1 MKKLFRTVLA
11 VAVAA
16 AAMTSCAKELSE
28 KFESGVKVDMVG
40 SMPETKTAFADPS
53 GSQYPVIWKEGDN
66 VAVIV
71 NFGTGTPTALP
82 VTPSADGKTAK
93 FSAELPASIDPPYT
107 FMVISPRN
115 AWVSVNSTDKR
126 LNYLI
131 PSTQT
136 ASKNVVDPAAQVLVG
151 VTDEITE
158 LPADAIPITFKHAV
172 AYGKI
177 TLKNLDVEGR
187 AIQSITVKSET
198 PIAGRWF
205 YTPSTG
211 DFAVNSGSNSIE
223 IKTSD
228 TEDVLFA
235 AAPADISDKKLTVSV
250 SVYGGVYTKEITV
263 PAEKTFKVGTISKF
277 SVDMTG
283 ATFEKSKVY
292 TLLKNASALKE
303 GDEIVMASSAP
314 VLMTKEGKT
323 PKTEAEVAAASK
335 LGIVALGTQQNGNNR
350 TGIVITDLYDETAG
364 TITSP
369 GDAVEVF
376 TVEKGTADGTFA
388 FKGKNGQYIVRPK
401 QSGNYLRSQNANDDA
416 AGWTVTLRNEPK
428 FSQYAMDIVTTNA
441 QYTATAKY
449 IQINPNTGNQ
459 IVSCYANTQ
468 QEICIFVYDP
478 SAGPVDKKD
487 VVKWVPSAA
496 GSEVFANGD
505 GDVTV
510 EPTTADWLTWDK
522 ATKTVAWTEAAMP
535 RQAKL
540 TFTNGSTY
548 DLTQIDAKVMA
559 GDWTLTSF
567 QRFTGHISSTKKF
580 SATSEGNTGNQKI
593 LPSGT
598 YPTTSIKLAV
608 MTDQALTA
616 NTASGSIWAVKSH
629 TNNMTIEG
637 LAEEGLLAKAEFKMD
652 ETKASLGIFLQQP
665 LVKAEDLS
673 APVHFTTTGFTDYY
687 PWLMPELAT
696 VNTNKSIKAW
706 RLDFGSLGSD
716 SKYWYEGV
724 ITVKGEETTI
734 SWLANNVDDR
744 PALSTS
750 TSYRVAGL
758 MVDAFSIGS
767 TEIGSN
773 STSKIGNYTLL
784 RNVSSDAKTVAAAS
798 TASAAYFKVYQGDM
812 ILTKSA
818 IVPPTPVVP
827 KNTDEVMT
835 MIAKKDLANYEKLPF
850 WYTKNAWYQSNAS
863 SKLQTT
869 TSGGNFNKFVAT
881 NIVSKGEIPNGSVVV
896 TMGGDFGYRPEGWE
910 NASTKTATR
919 PDRVS
924 EQVTEVTDAWW
935 TSGSQTFTMRGF
947 NLDKGTGNLSDT
959 ELEGVIESFAVYV
972 PKPTKAK
979 PDPDAVFTTA
989 GYKLED
995 YKKLEL
1001 TYNKYAFYDSKN
1013 SGVIQNKENVPTATN
1028 LGQFVAT
1035 GIIDKA
1041 NIPNGSV
1048 LVVCDGYQYRPEG
1061 WQVNGEKNTADRPGN
1076 VTTATVVVDD
1086 AWWGNFNYRAFNLAY
1101 AGNPGIPVTEMDHV
1115 IASFAI
1121 YVPKADPDPTHI
1133 DTAEKLVAF
1142 LKAATAE
1149 TTTDYIMT
1157 KDVDMKGVT
1166 VPTAAG
1172 FKGTFD
1178 GKGKTIKNLAA
1189 TAPLFATLDGTVK
1202 NVTLEGAFTPTGGTF
1217 GVLAGTSSGSIEGV
1231 TNKATVTLSAEDLNA
1246 ETLIAGIVGN
1256 STGTIKNC
1264 TNSGAVTVSSALSLA
1279 NVAVAGVVAKASGA
1293 LESVYN
1299 NGDVSVST
1307 LYCVARPSAT
1317 IEANPVFAPCVG
1329 GILGIAVSGT
1339 TITTGKNTGK
1349 VTFIAS
1355 KIETLNTANVERVMI
1370 GGVAGAPAGNITS
1383 VDNEG
1388 DVLVQAITS
1397 DRTAATKGFI
1407 TCVGGISGGDYYAG
1421 ASQSLT
1427 NITNCTN
1434 AGKITVDTDASASNS
1449 AIGGIVGWPGVEG
1462 DTQNTLT
1469 KNCINKGAV
1478 TVSGAGKCRIGG
1490 IAGGAGSLEA
1500 CKNYGTITSNLVG
1513 ASGGTLGGVLGYS
1526 AKLVVGTVTNC
1537 ESYGDVIC
1545 NDTLNQTY
1553 VGALIGAHGSP
1564 NDFATDPAKIVGGII
1579 NCNIV
1584 VKGDQKYVGF
1594 AMGRYNGAGKSGRY
1608 MSLGTAESPVVIKGG
1623 SITLGETKT
1632 ALTSE
1637 NYKPFLAGT
1646 ERACVVKVAGEDDVV
1661 IGSGSNSDRRPIYVK
1676 WEP

>member
-16 AAMTSCAKELSE
+16 AAMTSCQKAVMEEEGGINAVVS
-28 KFESGVKVDMVG
+28 FQASF
-40 SMPETKTAFADPS
+40 PETKTTFGTAEA
-53 GSQYPVIWKEGDN
+53 GKYPVLWQDGDK
-66 VAVIV
+66 VAVSVSLTSPLKDLEVTPSTDKKTGTFSKDVTLPGEGPWAFYVMSPSAAMV
-71 NFGTGTPTALP
+71 NASSSYKSLTLDFATDQTPTA
-82 VTPSADGKTAK
+82 
-93 FSAELPASIDPPYT
+93 
-107 FMVISPRN
+107 
-115 AWVSVNSTDKR
+115 VS
-126 LNYLI
+126 
-131 PSTQT
+131 
-136 ASKNVVDPAAQVLVG
+136 VDPAAQVLLAMATATTIPTEPVP
-151 VTDEITE
+151 VTFDH
-158 LPADAIPITFKHAV
+158 LA
-172 AYGKI
+172 AYGKVSLSNLPTSAKVTGLSLAFDQSVTGRWYFYPEETDVTKRFQENAASKLVNLTTEKTADVFFAVAPNGVAVKSVKV
-177 TLKNLDVEGR
+177 TLK
-187 AIQSITVKSET
+187 
-198 PIAGRWF
+198 
-205 YTPSTG
+205 
-211 DFAVNSGSNSIE
+211 
-223 IKTSD
+223 
-228 TEDVLFA
+228 TEDGN
-235 AAPADISDKKLTVSV
+235 
-250 SVYGGVYTKEITV
+250 YEKEVTV
-263 PAEKTFKVGTISKF
+263 PEKTFKSGVVSAFT
-277 SVDMTG
+277 VDMTG
-283 ATFEKSKVY
+283 ASKVQDKVFK
-292 TLLKNASALKE
+292 LVKNVANLAAGDQVIIANKAATSAISTTQQPNNRKAATITPDAN
-303 GDEIVMASSAP
+303 GDIVNPSAA
-314 VLMTKEGKT
+314 VQILT
-323 PKTEAEVAAASK
+323 VAAGAS
-335 LGIVALGTQQNGNNR
+335 T
-350 TGIVITDLYDETAG
+350 
-364 TITSP
+364 
-369 GDAVEVF
+369 
-376 TVEKGTADGTFA
+376 GTFA
-388 FKGKNGQYIVRPK
+388 FSPAAGMYLYAVKGN
-401 QSGNYLRSQNANDDA
+401 NYLRTKDA
-416 AGWTVTLRNEPK
+416 LEADGSFTVAIAEDGEATVTCTIEGEARILMHNSSSDL
-428 FSQYAMDIVTTNA
+428 FA
-441 QYTATAKY
+441 
-449 IQINPNTGNQ
+449 
-459 IVSCYANTQ
+459 CYKSGQKPIAIYKM
-468 QEICIFVYDP
+468 E
-478 SAGPVDKKD
+478 AAPVKED
-487 VVKWVPSAA
+487 VIKWVPSAA

-559 GDWTLTSF
+559 GKWTLSGDIRTGTTKGSVAKATATSTSGATYGSKGGITKDNWYDDGWTAPTKVSGGVELPVTVAYNAEGEDPGKYLNPTATGTSADRAKAQKNNLVLTGLYENLTMPARLEVNYDEKWARLYLVIENKNQQLTSGVYNGEYASF
-567 QRFTGHISSTKKF
+567 QAELQKPNGEWELGFANGGLNYYLGALTVVGDVTKSAYAASQKCVYYPSYNMVGIIVNRFATQASTAGTELVRSTKSVWTK
-580 SATSEGNTGNQKI
+580 SHIN
-593 LPSGT
+593 
-598 YPTTSIKLAV
+598 
-608 MTDQALTA
+608 
-616 NTASGSIWAVKSH
+616 ASGSAYARVFQNALTFEMKESVGPEPEPEP
-629 TNNMTIEG
+629 TTV
-637 LAEEGLLAKAEFKMD
+637 EEVL
-652 ETKASLGIFLQQP
+652 TKAG
-665 LVKAEDLS
+665 
-673 APVHFTTTGFTDYY
+673 
-687 PWLMPELAT
+687 
-696 VNTNKSIKAW
+696 
-706 RLDFGSLGSD
+706 
-716 SKYWYEGV
+716 
-724 ITVKGEETTI
+724 
-734 SWLANNVDDR
+734 
-744 PALSTS
+744 
-750 TSYRVAGL
+750 
-758 MVDAFSIGS
+758 
-767 TEIGSN
+767 
-773 STSKIGNYTLL
+773 
-784 RNVSSDAKTVAAAS
+784 
-798 TASAAYFKVYQGDM
+798 
-812 ILTKSA
+812 
-818 IVPPTPVVP
+818 
-827 KNTDEVMT
+827 KNP
-835 MIAKKDLANYEKLPF
+835 ANYEKLPF
-850 WYTKNAWYQSNAS
+850 WYNKNKYYQSNTNNKTA
-863 SKLQTT
+863 LITG
-869 TSGGNFNKFVAT
+869 SGTLLNKFIAT

-896 TMGGDFGYRPEGWE
+896 TMGGQFGYRPEGWV
-910 NASTKTATR
+910 SGGKTTTR
-919 PDRVS
+919 PERTSV
-924 EQVTEVTDAWW
+924 QVTEVDDAWW
-935 TSGSQTFTMRGF
+935 VVGGQNFNQRAF
-947 NLDKGTGNLSDT
+947 NLDMTKASLTDA
-959 ELEGVIESFAVYV
+959 EMEEVIEKFAVFV
-972 PKPTKAK
+972 PKTTKAL
-979 PDPDAVFTTA
+979 PNPDAVFTTA
-989 GYKLED
+989 GYKLDD
-995 YKKLEL
+995 YTKLEL
-1001 TYNKYAFYDSKN
+1001 TYNRYAFYN
-1013 SGVIQNKENVPTATN
+1013 STDATKGGVIQNKENVPTATN

-1061 WQVNGEKNTADRPGN
+1061 WQVKGEKNTASRPGN

-1202 NVTLEGAFTPTGGTF
+1202 NLTLEGAFTPTGGTF

-1299 NGDVSVST
+1299 NGDVSVLT

-1355 KIETLNTANVERVMI
+1355 KIETLSTANVERVMI

-1397 DRTAATKGFI
+1397 DHTAATKGFI

-1478 TVSGAGKCRIGG
+1478 TVSGVGKCRIGG

-1513 ASGGTLGGVLGYS
+1513 ANGGTLGGVLGYS

>member
-16 AAMTSCAKELSE
+16 AAMTSCQKAVMEEEGGINAVVSFKAS
-28 KFESGVKVDMVG
+28 F
-40 SMPETKTAFADPS
+40 PETKTTFGTAEA
-53 GSQYPVIWKEGDN
+53 GKYPVLWQDGDK
-66 VAVIV
+66 VAVSVSLTSPLKDLEVTPSTDKKTGTFSKDVTLPGEGPWAFYVMSPSAAMV
-71 NFGTGTPTALP
+71 NASSSYKSLTVDFATDQTPTA
-82 VTPSADGKTAK
+82 
-93 FSAELPASIDPPYT
+93 
-107 FMVISPRN
+107 
-115 AWVSVNSTDKR
+115 VS
-126 LNYLI
+126 
-131 PSTQT
+131 
-136 ASKNVVDPAAQVLVG
+136 VDPAAQVLLAMATATTIPTEPVP
-151 VTDEITE
+151 VTFDH
-158 LPADAIPITFKHAV
+158 LA
-172 AYGKI
+172 AYGKVSLSNLPTSAKVTGLSLAFDQSVTGRWYFYPEEGDVTKRFQENAASKLVNLATEKTADVFFAVAPNGVAVKSVKV
-177 TLKNLDVEGR
+177 TLK
-187 AIQSITVKSET
+187 
-198 PIAGRWF
+198 
-205 YTPSTG
+205 
-211 DFAVNSGSNSIE
+211 
-223 IKTSD
+223 
-228 TEDVLFA
+228 TEDGN
-235 AAPADISDKKLTVSV
+235 
-250 SVYGGVYTKEITV
+250 YEKEVTV
-263 PAEKTFKVGTISKF
+263 PEKTFKSGVVSAFT
-277 SVDMTG
+277 VDMTG
-283 ATFEKSKVY
+283 ASKVQDKVFK
-292 TLLKNASALKE
+292 LVKNVANLAA
-303 GDEIVMASSAP
+303 GDQV
-314 VLMTKEGKT
+314 
-323 PKTEAEVAAASK
+323 
-335 LGIVALGTQQNGNNR
+335 IVANKAATSAISTTQQSNNR
-350 TGIVITDLYDETAG
+350 KGAAITLDASGDIVNP
-364 TITSP
+364 S
-369 GDAVEVF
+369 DAVQIL
-376 TVEKGTADGTFA
+376 TLGAGATTGTFSFSPEA
-388 FKGKNGQYIVRPK
+388 GKYLYAVKG
-401 QSGNYLRSQNANDDA
+401 SNYLRTKDA
-416 AGWTVTLRNEPK
+416 LEADGSFTVAIAEDGEATVTCTIEGEARILMHNSSSDL
-428 FSQYAMDIVTTNA
+428 FA
-441 QYTATAKY
+441 
-449 IQINPNTGNQ
+449 
-459 IVSCYANTQ
+459 CYKSGQKPIAIYKM
-468 QEICIFVYDP
+468 E
-478 SAGPVDKKD
+478 AAPVKED
-487 VVKWVPSAA
+487 VIKWVPSAA

-505 GDVTV
+505 GDATV

-548 DLTQIDAKVMA
+548 DLTQIDAKILA
-559 GDWTLTSF
+559 GKWTLSGDIRTGTTKGSVAKATATNTTGAKYGQKGGIQKGSWYDDGWTAPSGVSGGVNLPVTVTYNAEGEDPGKYLNPTATGTSADRAKAQKNNLVLTGLYENLTMPARAEVNYEEKWARLYLVIENKNQQLTSGVYSGEYASF
-567 QRFTGHISSTKKF
+567 QTELQKPDGSWELGFANGGLNYYLGELTITGGATKVAYPASQTCVYYPSYNMVGIIVNRFATEASTAGAELIRSTASKWSYTHYSYSG
-580 SATSEGNTGNQKI
+580 SAYARVFQ
-593 LPSGT
+593 
-598 YPTTSIKLAV
+598 
-608 MTDQALTA
+608 QALTFEMKESA
-616 NTASGSIWAVKSH
+616 GPEPEPDPKTV
-629 TNNMTIEG
+629 
-637 LAEEGLLAKAEFKMD
+637 EEVL
-652 ETKASLGIFLQQP
+652 TKAG
-665 LVKAEDLS
+665 
-673 APVHFTTTGFTDYY
+673 
-687 PWLMPELAT
+687 
-696 VNTNKSIKAW
+696 
-706 RLDFGSLGSD
+706 
-716 SKYWYEGV
+716 
-724 ITVKGEETTI
+724 
-734 SWLANNVDDR
+734 
-744 PALSTS
+744 
-750 TSYRVAGL
+750 
-758 MVDAFSIGS
+758 
-767 TEIGSN
+767 
-773 STSKIGNYTLL
+773 
-784 RNVSSDAKTVAAAS
+784 
-798 TASAAYFKVYQGDM
+798 
-812 ILTKSA
+812 
-818 IVPPTPVVP
+818 
-827 KNTDEVMT
+827 KNP
-835 MIAKKDLANYEKLPF
+835 ANYEKLPF
-850 WYTKNAWYQSNAS
+850 WHFKNQYYQSNSNNKTA
-863 SKLQTT
+863 LITG
-869 TSGGNFNKFVAT
+869 SGTLLNKFIAT

-896 TMGGDFGYRPEGWE
+896 TMGGDFGYRPEGWV
-910 NASTKTATR
+910 SGGKTSTR
-919 PDRVS
+919 PDRTSV
-924 EQVTEVTDAWW
+924 QVTEVDDAWW
-935 TSGSQTFTMRGF
+935 VVGGQNFNQRAF
-947 NLDKGTGNLSDT
+947 NLDMTKASLTDA
-959 ELEGVIESFAVYV
+959 EMEEVIEKFAVFV
-972 PKPTKAK
+972 PKTTKAL
-979 PDPDAVFTTA
+979 PNPDAVFTTA
-989 GYKLED
+989 GYKLDD
-995 YKKLEL
+995 YTKLEL
-1001 TYNKYAFYDSKN
+1001 TYNKYAFYYSTHGTMG
-1013 SGVIQNKENVPTATN
+1013 GVIQNKENVPTATN

-1061 WQVNGEKNTADRPGN
+1061 WQVKGEKNTGSRPGN

-1101 AGNPGIPVTEMDHV
+1101 TGNPGIPVTEMDHV

-1133 DTAEKLVAF
+1133 DTPEKLVAF
-1142 LKAATAE
+1142 LTASTAE
-1149 TTTDYIMT
+1149 TTTTYTMT

-1166 VPTAAG
+1166 VPSAAG
-1172 FKGTFD
+1172 FGGTFD
-1178 GKGKTIKNLAA
+1178 GNGKTIKNLSAS
-1189 TAPLFATLDGTVK
+1189 APLFATLTGTVK

-1293 LESVYN
+1293 LETVYN

-1355 KIETLNTANVERVMI
+1355 KIETLSTANVERVMI

-1469 KNCINKGAV
+1469 KNCINNGAV
-1478 TVSGAGKCRIGG
+1478 TVSGVGKCRIGG

-1594 AMGRYNGAGKSGRY
+1594 AMGRYNGAGKTGRY

>member
-1 MKKLFRTVLA
+1 MKKLFRSVLA

-16 AAMTSCAKELSE
+16 TAMTSCQKAVMEEEGGINAVVS
-28 KFESGVKVDMVG
+28 FQASF
-40 SMPETKTAFADPS
+40 PETKTTFGTAEA
-53 GSQYPVIWKEGDN
+53 GKYPVLWQDGDK
-66 VAVIV
+66 VAVSVSLTNPLKDLEVTPSTDKKTGTFSKDVTLPGEGPWAFYVMSPSAAMV
-71 NFGTGTPTALP
+71 NASSSYKSLTLDFATDQTPTA
-82 VTPSADGKTAK
+82 
-93 FSAELPASIDPPYT
+93 
-107 FMVISPRN
+107 
-115 AWVSVNSTDKR
+115 VS
-126 LNYLI
+126 
-131 PSTQT
+131 
-136 ASKNVVDPAAQVLVG
+136 VDPAAQVLLAMATATTIPTEPVP
-151 VTDEITE
+151 VTFGH
-158 LPADAIPITFKHAV
+158 LA
-172 AYGKI
+172 AYGKVSLSNLPTSAKVTGLSLAFDQPVTGRWYFYPEEEDVTKRFKENAPSNLVNLTTEKTADVFFAVAPNGVAVKSVKV
-177 TLKNLDVEGR
+177 TLK
-187 AIQSITVKSET
+187 
-198 PIAGRWF
+198 
-205 YTPSTG
+205 
-211 DFAVNSGSNSIE
+211 
-223 IKTSD
+223 
-228 TEDVLFA
+228 TEDGN
-235 AAPADISDKKLTVSV
+235 
-250 SVYGGVYTKEITV
+250 YEKEVTV
-263 PAEKTFKVGTISKF
+263 PEKTFKSGVVSAFT
-277 SVDMTG
+277 VDMTG
-283 ATFEKSKVY
+283 ASKVQDKVFK
-292 TLLKNASALKE
+292 LVKNVANLAAGDQVIIANKAATSAISTTQQSNNRKAATITPDAN
-303 GDEIVMASSAP
+303 GDIVNPSAA
-314 VLMTKEGKT
+314 VQILT
-323 PKTEAEVAAASK
+323 VAAGA
-335 LGIVALGTQQNGNNR
+335 T
-350 TGIVITDLYDETAG
+350 T
-364 TITSP
+364 
-369 GDAVEVF
+369 
-376 TVEKGTADGTFA
+376 GTFA
-388 FKGKNGQYIVRPK
+388 FSPEAGMYLYAVKGKN
-401 QSGNYLRSQNANDDA
+401 YLRTKDALEADGSFTVAIADDGEATVTCTIEGEARILMHNSSSDLFACYTSGQKPIAIYKMESTTPPAPKVVDIWVNDA
-416 AGWTVTLRNEPK
+416 AGSQPVDGGAEAKSDDWLSYSGGTATWTAN
-428 FSQYAMDIVTTNA
+428 TTNA
-441 QYTATAKY
+441 PRTKTLELADGAKITVTQLEDKDFKGTYDFTSKIFCTDGFTTAGDKKTITGVAFGEPLLGETLKDGNNVEHKNVIGIDGLYHTGIIADAAVDIDYEAKSVKLGVFLDGRKAQKDANLTGEYQYVAFLPGVCA
-449 IQINPNTGNQ
+449 
-459 IVSCYANTQ
+459 SS
-468 QEICIFVYDP
+468 
-478 SAGPVDKKD
+478 SAG
-487 VVKWVPSAA
+487 S
-496 GSEVFANGD
+496 FAKPWTFCNPDLGTPD
-505 GDVTV
+505 Y
-510 EPTTADWLTWDK
+510 EWLWFETDDL
-522 ATKTVAWTEAAMP
+522 V
-535 RQAKL
+535 
-540 TFTNGSTY
+540 TFTYSC
-548 DLTQIDAKVMA
+548 AKVA
-559 GDWTLTSF
+559 QKLST
-567 QRFTGHISSTKKF
+567 TGYSSTPY
-580 SATSEGNTGNQKI
+580 I
-593 LPSGT
+593 
-598 YPTTSIKLAV
+598 
-608 MTDQALTA
+608 
-616 NTASGSIWAVKSH
+616 
-629 TNNMTIEG
+629 
-637 LAEEGLLAKAEFKMD
+637 
-652 ETKASLGIFLQQP
+652 LGICVNVF
-665 LVKAEDLS
+665 KAED
-673 APVHFTTTGFTDYY
+673 
-687 PWLMPELAT
+687 AT
-696 VNTNKSIKAW
+696 STKTKGNYNVVYQFNTNN
-706 RLDFGSLGSD
+706 G
-716 SKYWYEGV
+716 
-724 ITVKGEETTI
+724 
-734 SWLANNVDDR
+734 NVGLQFKKTGPYVPKPDDD
-744 PALSTS
+744 P
-750 TSYRVAGL
+750 
-758 MVDAFSIGS
+758 
-767 TEIGSN
+767 
-773 STSKIGNYTLL
+773 
-784 RNVSSDAKTVAAAS
+784 KTVEE
-798 TASAAYFKVYQGDM
+798 V
-812 ILTKSA
+812 LTKA
-818 IVPPTPVVP
+818 G
-827 KNTDEVMT
+827 KNP
-835 MIAKKDLANYEKLPF
+835 ANYEKLPF
-850 WYTKNAWYQSNAS
+850 WYTKNAWYQSTVAS
-863 SKLQTT
+863 NYMKLQTA

-881 NIVSKGEIPNGSVVV
+881 NILCKGEIPNGSVVV
-896 TMGGDFGYRPEGWE
+896 SMGGDYGYRPEGWVDDK
-910 NASTKTATR
+910 TKTATR
-919 PDRVS
+919 PDRTSV
-924 EQVTEVTDAWW
+924 QVTEVNDAWW
-935 TSGSQTFTMRGF
+935 TSGSQTFGYRAF
-947 NLDKGTGNLSDT
+947 NLDKGVNNLTDA
-959 ELEGVIESFAVYV
+959 EMEEVIEKFAVFV
-972 PKPTKAK
+972 PKTTKAL
-979 PDPDAVFTTA
+979 PNPDAVFTTA
-989 GYKLED
+989 GYKLDD
-995 YKKLEL
+995 YTKLEL
-1001 TYNKYAFYDSKN
+1001 TYNKYAFYN
-1013 SGVIQNKENVPTATN
+1013 STDATKGGVIQNKENVPTATN

-1061 WQVNGEKNTADRPGN
+1061 WQVKGEKNTADRPGN

-1086 AWWGNFNYRAFNLAY
+1086 AWWGNFNCRAFNLAY

-1202 NVTLEGAFTPTGGTF
+1202 DVTLEGAFTPTGGTF

-1355 KIETLNTANVERVMI
+1355 KIETLSTANVERVMI

-1434 AGKITVDTDASASNS
+1434 AGKITVDTDANASNS

-1469 KNCINKGAV
+1469 KNCINNGAV
-1478 TVSGAGKCRIGG
+1478 TVSGVGKCRIGG

-1500 CKNYGTITSNLVG
+1500 CKNYGKITSNLVG

-1594 AMGRYNGAGKSGRY
+1594 AMGRYNGGGKSGRY

>member
-16 AAMTSCAKELSE
+16 AAMTSCQKAVMEEEGGINAVVS
-28 KFESGVKVDMVG
+28 FQASF
-40 SMPETKTAFADPS
+40 PETKTTFGTAEA
-53 GSQYPVIWKEGDN
+53 GKYPVLWQDGDK
-66 VAVIV
+66 VAVSVSLTSPLKDLEVTPSTDKKTGTFSKDVTLPGEGPWAFYVMSPSAAMV
-71 NFGTGTPTALP
+71 NANSTYKSLTVDFATDQTPTA
-82 VTPSADGKTAK
+82 
-93 FSAELPASIDPPYT
+93 
-107 FMVISPRN
+107 
-115 AWVSVNSTDKR
+115 VS
-126 LNYLI
+126 
-131 PSTQT
+131 
-136 ASKNVVDPAAQVLVG
+136 VDPAAQVLLAMATATTIPTEPVP
-151 VTDEITE
+151 VTFNH
-158 LPADAIPITFKHAV
+158 LA
-172 AYGKI
+172 AYGKVSLSNLPTSAKVSGLSLAFDQSVTGRWYFYPEEEDVTKRFQENAASKLVNLTTEKTADVFFAVAPNGVAVKSVKV
-177 TLKNLDVEGR
+177 TLK
-187 AIQSITVKSET
+187 
-198 PIAGRWF
+198 
-205 YTPSTG
+205 
-211 DFAVNSGSNSIE
+211 
-223 IKTSD
+223 
-228 TEDVLFA
+228 TEDGN
-235 AAPADISDKKLTVSV
+235 
-250 SVYGGVYTKEITV
+250 YEKEVTV
-263 PAEKTFKVGTISKF
+263 PEKTFKSGVVSAFT
-277 SVDMTG
+277 VDMTG
-283 ATFEKSKVY
+283 ASKVQDKVFK
-292 TLLKNASALKE
+292 LVKNVANLAAGDQVIIANKAATSA
-303 GDEIVMASSAP
+303 IS
-314 VLMTKEGKT
+314 T
-323 PKTEAEVAAASK
+323 
-335 LGIVALGTQQNGNNR
+335 TQQGNNR
-350 TGIVITDLYDETAG
+350 KGAAITPDASGDIVNP
-364 TITSP
+364 S
-369 GDAVEVF
+369 DAVQILTLGAGATTGTFSFSPEAGKYLYAVKGSNCLRTKNALEADGSF
-376 TVEKGTADGTFA
+376 TVAIAEDGEA
-388 FKGKNGQYIVRPK
+388 
-401 QSGNYLRSQNANDDA
+401 
-416 AGWTVTLRNEPK
+416 TVTCK
-428 FSQYAMDIVTTNA
+428 FEGEDRILMHNSSSDLFACYKTT
-441 QYTATAKY
+441 
-449 IQINPNTGNQ
+449 
-459 IVSCYANTQ
+459 TQ
-468 QEICIFVYDP
+468 KPIAIYKME
-478 SAGPVDKKD
+478 AAPVKED
-487 VVKWVPSAA
+487 VIKWVPSAA

-598 YPTTSIKLAV
+598 YPAQTVKLAV

-696 VNTNKSIKAW
+696 VNTDKSIKAW

-734 SWLANNVDDR
+734 SWLANNVDNR

-784 RNVSSDAKTVAAAS
+784 RNVSGDAKTVAAAS

-835 MIAKKDLANYEKLPF
+835 MVAKKDLANYEKYPF
-850 WYTKNAWYQSNAS
+850 WYTKNAWYQSTAS
-863 SKLQTT
+863 SNYTKLQTT

-896 TMGGDFGYRPEGWE
+896 TMGGDFGYRPEGWVD
-910 NASTKTATR
+910 AKTKTSTR
-919 PDRVS
+919 PDRLS

-979 PDPDAVFTTA
+979 PDPDAVFTKA
-989 GYKLED
+989 GYKLDD
-995 YKKLEL
+995 YTKLEL
-1001 TYNKYAFYDSKN
+1001 TYNKYAFYN
-1013 SGVIQNKENVPTATN
+1013 STDDTKGGVIQNKENVPTATN

-1061 WQVNGEKNTADRPGN
+1061 WQVKGEKNTASRPGN
-1076 VTTATVVVDD
+1076 VTTAVTVVDD

-1202 NVTLEGAFTPTGGTF
+1202 NVTLEGAFTLEVEGDDAATVGHPFAPLANVSTGTVENVINKASVTMTSSKVVGSPVVAGLVAYQKGGTF
-1217 GVLAGTSSGSIEGV
+1217 KGNKNYGAVSLTHAGTANV
-1231 TNKATVTLSAEDLNA
+1231 TVTGFNRKPF
-1246 ETLIAGIVGN
+1246 V
-1256 STGTIKNC
+1256 
-1264 TNSGAVTVSSALSLA
+1264 VT
-1279 NVAVAGVVAKASGA
+1279 AGVVGVIVSATAEDCVNEGNVSVGCTNVPAVAARHYIGGVVGTPEDAVVKSCTNKGKVTGDFTDATKAAAKQVWVGG
-1293 LESVYN
+1293 VIGGR
-1299 NGDVSVST
+1299 NGDV
-1307 LYCVARPSAT
+1307 
-1317 IEANPVFAPCVG
+1317 
-1329 GILGIAVSGT
+1329 
-1339 TITTGKNTGK
+1339 K
-1349 VTFIAS
+1349 
-1355 KIETLNTANVERVMI
+1355 
-1370 GGVAGAPAGNITS
+1370 
-1383 VDNEG
+1383 
-1388 DVLVQAITS
+1388 
-1397 DRTAATKGFI
+1397 
-1407 TCVGGISGGDYYAG
+1407 
-1421 ASQSLT
+1421 
-1427 NITNCTN
+1427 
-1434 AGKITVDTDASASNS
+1434 TVDGAL
-1449 AIGGIVGWPGVEG
+1449 VEG
-1462 DTQNTLT
+1462 CYNYGECTLVAE
-1469 KNCINKGAV
+1469 NSVNNYL
-1478 TVSGAGKCRIGG
+1478 GG
-1490 IAGGAGSLEA
+1490 IAGQCTVEALKSGTYDGTQESIQKLSNCSNYGKLVKKGAGGCRLGGIHGGAATLENCINEGEIVVEGISTA
-1500 CKNYGTITSNLVG
+1500 GAVGGLVGYPTQTYHPVTGCKNTGSMTATCNV
-1513 ASGGTLGGVLGYS
+1513 AFVMGGLFGQGGNTTQSYEGC
-1526 AKLVVGTVTNC
+1526 TVNC
-1537 ESYGDVIC
+1537 TMTAPSSVK
-1545 NDTLNQTY
+1545 
-1553 VGALIGAHGSP
+1553 V
-1564 NDFATDPAKIVGGII
+1564 GII
-1579 NCNIV
+1579 
-1584 VKGDQKYVGF
+1584 
-1594 AMGRYNGAGKSGRY
+1594 
-1608 MSLGTAESPVVIKGG
+1608 LGTAHTLASGKTITYGSAEKPFKVKGSVNG
-1623 SITLGETKT
+1623 T
-1632 ALTSE
+1632 ALTAE
-1637 NYKPFLAGT
+1637 NFTTLLLGNTTTAGGT
-1646 ERACVVKVAGEDDVV
+1646 IDTTNVQFGE
-1661 IGSGSNSDRRPIYVK
+1661 
-1676 WEP
+1676 

>member
-16 AAMTSCAKELSE
+16 AAMTSCQKAVMEEEGGINAVVSFKAS
-28 KFESGVKVDMVG
+28 F
-40 SMPETKTAFADPS
+40 PETKTTFGTAEA
-53 GSQYPVIWKEGDN
+53 GKYPVLWQDGDK
-66 VAVIV
+66 VAVSV
-71 NFGTGTPTALP
+71 SLTSPLKDLEVTPSTDKKTGTFSKDVTLPGEGPWAFYVVSPSAAIAGASSGYKSLTLDFATDQTPTA
-82 VTPSADGKTAK
+82 
-93 FSAELPASIDPPYT
+93 
-107 FMVISPRN
+107 
-115 AWVSVNSTDKR
+115 VS
-126 LNYLI
+126 
-131 PSTQT
+131 
-136 ASKNVVDPAAQVLVG
+136 VDPAAQVLLAMATATTIPTEPVP
-151 VTDEITE
+151 VTFGH
-158 LPADAIPITFKHAV
+158 LA
-172 AYGKI
+172 AYGKVSLSNLPTSAKVTGLSLAFDQPVTGRWYFYPEEEDVTKKFVGQASSNLVNLTTEKTADVFFAVAPNGVAVKSVKV
-177 TLKNLDVEGR
+177 TLK
-187 AIQSITVKSET
+187 
-198 PIAGRWF
+198 
-205 YTPSTG
+205 
-211 DFAVNSGSNSIE
+211 
-223 IKTSD
+223 
-228 TEDVLFA
+228 TEDGN
-235 AAPADISDKKLTVSV
+235 
-250 SVYGGVYTKEITV
+250 YEKEVTV
-263 PAEKTFKVGTISKF
+263 PEKTFKSGVVSAFT
-277 SVDMTG
+277 VDMTG
-283 ATFEKSKVY
+283 ASKVQDKVFK
-292 TLLKNASALKE
+292 LVKNVANLAAGDQVIIANKDATRAISTTQQPNNRKAATITPDANGDIVNPSAAVQIL
-303 GDEIVMASSAP
+303 
-314 VLMTKEGKT
+314 T
-323 PKTEAEVAAASK
+323 VAAGAS
-335 LGIVALGTQQNGNNR
+335 T
-350 TGIVITDLYDETAG
+350 
-364 TITSP
+364 
-369 GDAVEVF
+369 
-376 TVEKGTADGTFA
+376 GTFA
-388 FKGKNGQYIVRPK
+388 FSPEAGMYLHAVKGN
-401 QSGNYLRSQNANDDA
+401 NYLRTKNALEADGSFTVAIAEDGEA
-416 AGWTVTLRNEPK
+416 TVTCTIEGEARILMHNSNSDLFACYK
-428 FSQYAMDIVTTNA
+428 TT
-441 QYTATAKY
+441 
-449 IQINPNTGNQ
+449 
-459 IVSCYANTQ
+459 TQ
-468 QEICIFVYDP
+468 KPIAIYKME
-478 SAGPVDKKD
+478 AAPVKED
-487 VVKWVPSAA
+487 VIKWVPSAA

-598 YPTTSIKLAV
+598 YPAQTVKLAV

-696 VNTNKSIKAW
+696 VNTDKSIKAW

-734 SWLANNVDDR
+734 SWLANNVDNR

-784 RNVSSDAKTVAAAS
+784 RNVSGDAKTVAAAS

-835 MIAKKDLANYEKLPF
+835 MVAKKDLANYEKYPF
-850 WYTKNAWYQSNAS
+850 WYTKNAWYQSTAS
-863 SKLQTT
+863 SNYTKLQTT

-896 TMGGDFGYRPEGWE
+896 TMGGDFGYRPEGWVD
-910 NASTKTATR
+910 AKTKTSTR
-919 PDRVS
+919 PDRLS

-979 PDPDAVFTTA
+979 PDPDAVFTKA
-989 GYKLED
+989 GYKLDD
-995 YKKLEL
+995 YTKLEL
-1001 TYNKYAFYDSKN
+1001 TYNKYAFYN
-1013 SGVIQNKENVPTATN
+1013 STDDTKGGVIQNKENVPTATN

-1061 WQVNGEKNTADRPGN
+1061 WQVKGEKNTADRPGN
-1076 VTTATVVVDD
+1076 VTTAVTVVDD
-1086 AWWGNFNYRAFNLAY
+1086 AWWGNFNCRAFNLAN

-1142 LKAATAE
+1142 LTAATAE

-1202 NVTLEGAFTPTGGTF
+1202 NVTLEGAFTLEVEGDDAATVGHPFAPLANVSTGTVENVINKASVTMTSSKVVGSPVVAGLVAYQKGGTF
-1217 GVLAGTSSGSIEGV
+1217 KGNKNYGAVSLTHAGTANV
-1231 TNKATVTLSAEDLNA
+1231 TVTGFNRKPF
-1246 ETLIAGIVGN
+1246 V
-1256 STGTIKNC
+1256 
-1264 TNSGAVTVSSALSLA
+1264 VT
-1279 NVAVAGVVAKASGA
+1279 AGVVGVIVSATAEDCVNEGNVSVGCTNVPAVAARHYIGGVVGTPEDAVVKSCTNKGKVTGDFTDATKAAAKQVWVGG
-1293 LESVYN
+1293 VIGGR
-1299 NGDVSVST
+1299 NGDV
-1307 LYCVARPSAT
+1307 
-1317 IEANPVFAPCVG
+1317 
-1329 GILGIAVSGT
+1329 
-1339 TITTGKNTGK
+1339 K
-1349 VTFIAS
+1349 
-1355 KIETLNTANVERVMI
+1355 
-1370 GGVAGAPAGNITS
+1370 
-1383 VDNEG
+1383 
-1388 DVLVQAITS
+1388 
-1397 DRTAATKGFI
+1397 
-1407 TCVGGISGGDYYAG
+1407 
-1421 ASQSLT
+1421 
-1427 NITNCTN
+1427 
-1434 AGKITVDTDASASNS
+1434 TVDGAL
-1449 AIGGIVGWPGVEG
+1449 VEG
-1462 DTQNTLT
+1462 CYNYGECTLVAE
-1469 KNCINKGAV
+1469 NSVNNYL
-1478 TVSGAGKCRIGG
+1478 GG
-1490 IAGGAGSLEA
+1490 IAGQCTVEALKSGTYDGTQESIQKLSNCSNYGKLVKKGAGGCRLGGIHGGAATLENCINEGEIVVEGISTA
-1500 CKNYGTITSNLVG
+1500 GAVGGLVGYPTQTYHPVTGCKNTGSMTATCNV
-1513 ASGGTLGGVLGYS
+1513 AFVMGGLFGQGGNTTQSYEGC
-1526 AKLVVGTVTNC
+1526 TVNC
-1537 ESYGDVIC
+1537 TMTAPSSVK
-1545 NDTLNQTY
+1545 
-1553 VGALIGAHGSP
+1553 V
-1564 NDFATDPAKIVGGII
+1564 GII
-1579 NCNIV
+1579 
-1584 VKGDQKYVGF
+1584 
-1594 AMGRYNGAGKSGRY
+1594 
-1608 MSLGTAESPVVIKGG
+1608 LGTAHTLASGKTITYGSAEKPFKVKGSVNG
-1623 SITLGETKT
+1623 T
-1632 ALTSE
+1632 ALTAE
-1637 NYKPFLAGT
+1637 NFTTLLLGNTTTAGGT
-1646 ERACVVKVAGEDDVV
+1646 IDTTNVQFGE
-1661 IGSGSNSDRRPIYVK
+1661 
-1676 WEP
+1676 

>member
-401 QSGNYLRSQNANDDA
+401 QSGNYLRSQDANDDA

-522 ATKTVAWTEAAMP
+522 ATKTVAWTEADKP

-540 TFTNGSTY
+540 TFANGSTY
-548 DLTQIDAKVMA
+548 DVTQIDAKVMA
-559 GDWTLTSF
+559 GDWTLSSF
-567 QRFTGHISSTKKF
+567 QRFTGHISSTQKF
-580 SATSEGNTGNQKI
+580 SATSEGSSGNQKI

-598 YPTTSIKLAV
+598 YPAQTVKLAV

-616 NTASGSIWAVKSH
+616 NTASGTIWQLKSH

-716 SKYWYEGV
+716 SKYWYEGT

-744 PALSTS
+744 PVLSTS
-750 TSYRVAGL
+750 TTYRVAGL

-784 RNVSSDAKTVAAAS
+784 RNVSGDAKTVAAAS

-835 MIAKKDLANYEKLPF
+835 MVAKKDLANYEKYPF
-850 WYTKNAWYQSNAS
+850 WYTKNAWYQSTAS
-863 SKLQTT
+863 SNYTKLQTT
-869 TSGGNFNKFVAT
+869 TSGANFKKFVAT
-881 NIVSKGEIPNGSVVV
+881 NILSKGELPNGSVVV
-896 TMGGDFGYRPEGWE
+896 SMGGDFGYRPEGWE

-989 GYKLED
+989 GYKLDD
-995 YKKLEL
+995 YTKLEL
-1001 TYNKYAFYDSKN
+1001 TYNKYAFYN
-1013 SGVIQNKENVPTATN
+1013 STGDNGGVLQTKENVPTATN

-1061 WQVNGEKNTADRPGN
+1061 WQVKGEKNTATRPGN
-1076 VTTATVVVDD
+1076 VTTAVTVVDD
-1086 AWWGNFNYRAFNLAY
+1086 AWWGNFNYRAFNLAN

-1202 NVTLEGAFTPTGGTF
+1202 DVTLEGAFTLEVEGDDAATVGHPFAPLALVSTGT
-1217 GVLAGTSSGSIEGV
+1217 VQGV
-1231 TNKATVTLSAEDLNA
+1231 TNKASVTMTS
-1246 ETLIAGIVGN
+1246 TKVVGSPVVAGLVAFQKGGTFKGN
-1256 STGTIKNC
+1256 KNF
-1264 TNSGAVTVSSALSLA
+1264 GAVSVTHAGTK
-1279 NVAVAGVVAKASGA
+1279 NVAITGFTRKPFVVTAGVVGVIEGA
-1293 LESVYN
+1293 TAEECEN
-1299 NGDVSVST
+1299 EGNVSVACT
-1307 LYCVARPSAT
+1307 NVPAVEARHY
-1317 IEANPVFAPCVG
+1317 IGGVVG
-1329 GILGIAVSGT
+1329 TPENAIVKSCT
-1339 TITTGKNTGK
+1339 NKGK
-1349 VTFIAS
+1349 VTGDFTDAT
-1355 KIETLNTANVERVMI
+1355 KAAAKQVWVGGVI
-1370 GGVAGAPAGNITS
+1370 GGRN
-1383 VDNEG
+1383 G
-1388 DVLVQAITS
+1388 DI
-1397 DRTAATKGFI
+1397 K
-1407 TCVGGISGGDYYAG
+1407 
-1421 ASQSLT
+1421 
-1427 NITNCTN
+1427 
-1434 AGKITVDTDASASNS
+1434 TVDGAY
-1449 AIGGIVGWPGVEG
+1449 VEG
-1462 DTQNTLT
+1462 
-1469 KNCINKGAV
+1469 
-1478 TVSGAGKCRIGG
+1478 
-1490 IAGGAGSLEA
+1490 
-1500 CKNYGTITSNLVG
+1500 CKNYGECTLIAENAVNNYLAGIAGQCTVEAKNKNYTAAESTIQKLVNCQNYGKLVKKGAGGCRLGGIHGGAATLENCTNEGEIVVEGISTAGAVGGLVG
-1513 ASGGTLGGVLGYS
+1513 YPTQVYHPVTGCKNTGNMTATCDVAFVMGGLFGQGGNTNQAYEDCAVNCTMTAPASV
-1526 AKLVVGTVTNC
+1526 KV
-1537 ESYGDVIC
+1537 
-1545 NDTLNQTY
+1545 
-1553 VGALIGAHGSP
+1553 
-1564 NDFATDPAKIVGGII
+1564 GII
-1579 NCNIV
+1579 
-1584 VKGDQKYVGF
+1584 
-1594 AMGRYNGAGKSGRY
+1594 
-1608 MSLGTAESPVVIKGG
+1608 LGTAYTIESGKSIVYGTAEKPFKVKGSVNG
-1623 SITLGETKT
+1623 T

-1637 NYKPFLAGT
+1637 NFTTLLLGNTTTAGGT
-1646 ERACVVKVAGEDDVV
+1646 IDTTNVQFGE
-1661 IGSGSNSDRRPIYVK
+1661 
-1676 WEP
+1676 

>member
-16 AAMTSCAKELSE
+16 AAMTSCQKAVMEEEGGINAVVS
-28 KFESGVKVDMVG
+28 FQASF
-40 SMPETKTAFADPS
+40 PETKTTFGTAEA
-53 GSQYPVIWKEGDN
+53 GKYPVLWQDGDK
-66 VAVIV
+66 VAVSVSLTSPLKDLEVTPSTDKKTGTFSKDVTLPGEGPWAFYVMSPSAAMV
-71 NFGTGTPTALP
+71 NASASYKSLTLDFATDQTPTA
-82 VTPSADGKTAK
+82 
-93 FSAELPASIDPPYT
+93 
-107 FMVISPRN
+107 
-115 AWVSVNSTDKR
+115 VS
-126 LNYLI
+126 
-131 PSTQT
+131 
-136 ASKNVVDPAAQVLVG
+136 VDPAAQVLLAMATATTIPTEPVP
-151 VTDEITE
+151 VTFGH
-158 LPADAIPITFKHAV
+158 LA
-172 AYGKI
+172 AYGKVSLSNLPTSAKVTGLSLAFDQPVTGRWYFYPEEEDVTKRFQENAASKLVNLTTEKTADVFFAVAPNGVAVKSVKV
-177 TLKNLDVEGR
+177 TLK
-187 AIQSITVKSET
+187 
-198 PIAGRWF
+198 
-205 YTPSTG
+205 
-211 DFAVNSGSNSIE
+211 
-223 IKTSD
+223 
-228 TEDVLFA
+228 TEDGN
-235 AAPADISDKKLTVSV
+235 
-250 SVYGGVYTKEITV
+250 YEKEVTV
-263 PAEKTFKVGTISKF
+263 PEKTFKSGVVSAFT
-277 SVDMTG
+277 VDMTG
-283 ATFEKSKVY
+283 ASKVQDKVFK
-292 TLLKNASALKE
+292 LMKNAANLAAGDQVIIANKAATSA
-303 GDEIVMASSAP
+303 IS
-314 VLMTKEGKT
+314 T
-323 PKTEAEVAAASK
+323 
-335 LGIVALGTQQNGNNR
+335 TQQKNNR
-350 TGIVITDLYDETAG
+350 KGAAITPDASGDIVNPSE
-364 TITSP
+364 
-369 GDAVEVF
+369 AVQVL
-376 TVEKGTADGTFA
+376 TVAEGATTGTFA
-388 FKGKNGQYIVRPK
+388 FSPEAGMYLYAVKGN
-401 QSGNYLRSQNANDDA
+401 NYLRTKDALEADGSFTVAIADDGEA
-416 AGWTVTLRNEPK
+416 TVTCTIEGEARIIMHNSSSDL
-428 FSQYAMDIVTTNA
+428 FAC
-441 QYTATAKY
+441 Y
-449 IQINPNTGNQ
+449 ISGQKPIA
-459 IVSCYANTQ
+459 IYKMEA
-468 QEICIFVYDP
+468 
-478 SAGPVDKKD
+478 APVKED
-487 VVKWVPSAA
+487 VIKWVPSAA

-559 GDWTLTSF
+559 GKWTLSGDIRTGTTKGSVAKATATSTSGATYGSKGGITKNNWYDDGWTAPSKVTGGVNLPVTVTYNAEGEDPGKYLDPTATGTSADRAKAQKNNLVLTGLYENLTMPARAEVNYDEKWARLYLVIENKNQQLTSGVYSGEYASF
-567 QRFTGHISSTKKF
+567 QTELQRPNGDWELGFANGGINYYLGELTVTGGATKVAYPASQTCVYYPTYNMVGILVNRFATEASTAGAELVRSTKSVWTK
-580 SATSEGNTGNQKI
+580 SHYN
-593 LPSGT
+593 
-598 YPTTSIKLAV
+598 
-608 MTDQALTA
+608 
-616 NTASGSIWAVKSH
+616 ASGSAYARVFQNALTFEMKESAGPEPEPEPK
-629 TNNMTIEG
+629 TV
-637 LAEEGLLAKAEFKMD
+637 EEVL
-652 ETKASLGIFLQQP
+652 TKAS
-665 LVKAEDLS
+665 
-673 APVHFTTTGFTDYY
+673 
-687 PWLMPELAT
+687 
-696 VNTNKSIKAW
+696 
-706 RLDFGSLGSD
+706 
-716 SKYWYEGV
+716 
-724 ITVKGEETTI
+724 
-734 SWLANNVDDR
+734 
-744 PALSTS
+744 
-750 TSYRVAGL
+750 
-758 MVDAFSIGS
+758 
-767 TEIGSN
+767 
-773 STSKIGNYTLL
+773 
-784 RNVSSDAKTVAAAS
+784 
-798 TASAAYFKVYQGDM
+798 
-812 ILTKSA
+812 
-818 IVPPTPVVP
+818 
-827 KNTDEVMT
+827 KNP
-835 MIAKKDLANYEKLPF
+835 ANYEKLPF
-850 WYTKNAWYQSNAS
+850 WHFKNQYYQSDSNNKTA
-863 SKLQTT
+863 LITG
-869 TSGGNFNKFVAT
+869 SGALLNKFIAT

-896 TMGGDFGYRPEGWE
+896 TMGGDFGYRPEGWVSG
-910 NASTKTATR
+910 AKTSTR
-919 PDRVS
+919 PNRTNV
-924 EQVTEVTDAWW
+924 QVTEVDDAWW
-935 TSGSQTFTMRGF
+935 VVGGQNFNQRAF
-947 NLDKGTGNLSDT
+947 NLDMSKASLTDA
-959 ELEGVIESFAVYV
+959 EMEEVIEKFAVFV

-989 GYKLED
+989 GYKLDD
-995 YKKLEL
+995 YTKLEL
-1001 TYNKYAFYDSKN
+1001 TYNKYAFYHSTHETMG
-1013 SGVIQNKENVPTATN
+1013 GVLQTKENVPTATN

-1061 WQVNGEKNTADRPGN
+1061 WQVKGEKNTASRPGN
-1076 VTTATVVVDD
+1076 VTTAVTVVDD

-1157 KDVDMKGVT
+1157 KDVDMKNVT

-1202 NVTLEGAFTPTGGTF
+1202 DVTLEGTFTPTGGTF

-1299 NGDVSVST
+1299 NGDVLVST

-1355 KIETLNTANVERVMI
+1355 KIETLSTANVERVMI

-1397 DRTAATKGFI
+1397 DHTAATKGFI

-1478 TVSGAGKCRIGG
+1478 TVSGVGKCRIGG

-1500 CKNYGTITSNLVG
+1500 CKNYGKITSNLVG

>member
-1 MKKLFRTVLA
+1 MKKLFRTILA

-211 DFAVNSGSNSIE
+211 EFAVNSGSNSIE

-401 QSGNYLRSQNANDDA
+401 QSGNYLRSQDANDDA

-505 GDVTV
+505 GDATV

-540 TFTNGSTY
+540 TFANGSTY
-548 DLTQIDAKVMA
+548 DLTQIDAKIMA
-559 GDWTLTSF
+559 GKWTLSGDIRTGTTKGSVAKATATSTSGAKYGSKGGITKNNWYDDGWTAPSKVTGGVNLPVTVIYNAEGEDPGKYLDPSATGTSADRAKAQKNNLVLTGLYENLTMPARAEVNYDEKWARLYLVIENKNQQLTSGVYSGEYASF
-567 QRFTGHISSTKKF
+567 QTELQQPNGDWELGFANGGINYYLGELTVTGGATKVAYPASQTCVYYPSYNMVGIIVNRFATEASTAGTELVRSTKSVWTKSHINASG
-580 SATSEGNTGNQKI
+580 SAYARVFQ
-593 LPSGT
+593 
-598 YPTTSIKLAV
+598 
-608 MTDQALTA
+608 QALTFEMKESVGPEPEPDPK
-616 NTASGSIWAVKSH
+616 TV
-629 TNNMTIEG
+629 
-637 LAEEGLLAKAEFKMD
+637 EEVL
-652 ETKASLGIFLQQP
+652 TKAG
-665 LVKAEDLS
+665 
-673 APVHFTTTGFTDYY
+673 
-687 PWLMPELAT
+687 
-696 VNTNKSIKAW
+696 
-706 RLDFGSLGSD
+706 
-716 SKYWYEGV
+716 
-724 ITVKGEETTI
+724 
-734 SWLANNVDDR
+734 
-744 PALSTS
+744 
-750 TSYRVAGL
+750 
-758 MVDAFSIGS
+758 
-767 TEIGSN
+767 
-773 STSKIGNYTLL
+773 
-784 RNVSSDAKTVAAAS
+784 
-798 TASAAYFKVYQGDM
+798 
-812 ILTKSA
+812 
-818 IVPPTPVVP
+818 
-827 KNTDEVMT
+827 KNP
-835 MIAKKDLANYEKLPF
+835 ANYEKLPF
-850 WYTKNAWYQSNAS
+850 WYNKNKYYQSNSNNKTA
-863 SKLQTT
+863 LITG
-869 TSGGNFNKFVAT
+869 SGALLNKFIAT

-896 TMGGDFGYRPEGWE
+896 TMGGDFGYRPEGWV
-910 NASTKTATR
+910 SGGKTSTR
-919 PDRVS
+919 PDRTNV
-924 EQVTEVTDAWW
+924 QVTEVDDAWW
-935 TSGSQTFTMRGF
+935 VVGGQNFNQRAF
-947 NLDKGTGNLSDT
+947 NLDMSKASLTDA
-959 ELEGVIESFAVYV
+959 EMEEVIEKFAVFV

-989 GYKLED
+989 GYKLDD
-995 YKKLEL
+995 YTKLEL
-1001 TYNKYAFYDSKN
+1001 TYNKYAFYN
-1013 SGVIQNKENVPTATN
+1013 STGDNGGVLQTKENVPTATN

-1035 GIIDKA
+1035 GIVDKA

-1061 WQVNGEKNTADRPGN
+1061 WQVKGEKNTASRPGN

-1101 AGNPGIPVTEMDHV
+1101 VGNPGIPVTEMDHV

-1202 NVTLEGAFTPTGGTF
+1202 DLTLEGAFVQEVEGEDASTAGHPF
-1217 GVLAGTSSGSIEGV
+1217 AVLANV
-1231 TNKATVTLSAEDLNA
+1231 
-1246 ETLIAGIVGN
+1246 
-1256 STGTIKNC
+1256 STGTVQNVINKA
-1264 TNSGAVTVSSALSLA
+1264 SVTMTSTKVVGSP
-1279 NVAVAGVVAKASGA
+1279 VVAGVVAYQNGGTFEGNQNFGAISLTHAGTANVAVTGFNRKPFVVAAGVVGVIVSATAKECVNEGNVSVGCTNVPAVAARHYIGGVVGTPEDAVVKDCTNKGKITGDFTDETKAAAKQVWVGG
-1293 LESVYN
+1293 VIGGR
-1299 NGDVSVST
+1299 NGDV
-1307 LYCVARPSAT
+1307 
-1317 IEANPVFAPCVG
+1317 
-1329 GILGIAVSGT
+1329 
-1339 TITTGKNTGK
+1339 K
-1349 VTFIAS
+1349 
-1355 KIETLNTANVERVMI
+1355 
-1370 GGVAGAPAGNITS
+1370 
-1383 VDNEG
+1383 
-1388 DVLVQAITS
+1388 
-1397 DRTAATKGFI
+1397 
-1407 TCVGGISGGDYYAG
+1407 
-1421 ASQSLT
+1421 
-1427 NITNCTN
+1427 
-1434 AGKITVDTDASASNS
+1434 TVDGAL
-1449 AIGGIVGWPGVEG
+1449 VEG
-1462 DTQNTLT
+1462 
-1469 KNCINKGAV
+1469 
-1478 TVSGAGKCRIGG
+1478 
-1490 IAGGAGSLEA
+1490 
-1500 CKNYGTITSNLVG
+1500 CKNYGECTLVAENTVNNYLAGIAGQCTVEAKNKNYTAAESTIQKLVNCQNYGKLVKKGAGGCRLGGIHGGAATLENCTNEGEIVVEGISTAGAVGGLVG
-1513 ASGGTLGGVLGYS
+1513 YPTQVYHPVTGCKNTGNMTATCDVAFVMGGLFGQGGNTNQAYEDCAVNCTMTAPASV
-1526 AKLVVGTVTNC
+1526 KV
-1537 ESYGDVIC
+1537 
-1545 NDTLNQTY
+1545 
-1553 VGALIGAHGSP
+1553 
-1564 NDFATDPAKIVGGII
+1564 GII
-1579 NCNIV
+1579 
-1584 VKGDQKYVGF
+1584 
-1594 AMGRYNGAGKSGRY
+1594 
-1608 MSLGTAESPVVIKGG
+1608 LGTAYTIESGKSIVYGTAEKPFKVKGSVNG
-1623 SITLGETKT
+1623 T

-1637 NYKPFLAGT
+1637 NFTTLLLGNTTTAGGT
-1646 ERACVVKVAGEDDVV
+1646 IDTTNVQFGE
-1661 IGSGSNSDRRPIYVK
+1661 
-1676 WEP
+1676 

>member
-16 AAMTSCAKELSE
+16 AAMTSCQKAVMEEEGGINAVVS
-28 KFESGVKVDMVG
+28 FQASF
-40 SMPETKTAFADPS
+40 PETKTTFGTAEA
-53 GSQYPVIWKEGDN
+53 GKYPVSWQDGDK
-66 VAVIV
+66 VAVSVSLTNPLKDLEVTPSTDKKTGTFSKDVTLPGEGPWTFYVVSPSAAIV
-71 NFGTGTPTALP
+71 GANSGYKSLTLDFATDQTPTA
-82 VTPSADGKTAK
+82 
-93 FSAELPASIDPPYT
+93 
-107 FMVISPRN
+107 
-115 AWVSVNSTDKR
+115 VS
-126 LNYLI
+126 
-131 PSTQT
+131 
-136 ASKNVVDPAAQVLVG
+136 VDPAAQVLLATATVATTPTEPVP
-151 VTDEITE
+151 VTFNH
-158 LPADAIPITFKHAV
+158 LA
-172 AYGKI
+172 AYGKVSLTNLPTTAKVSGLSLAFDQPVTGRWYFYPEEEDVTKRFAGNAPSNLVNLTTEKTADVFFAVAPNGVAVKSVKV
-177 TLKNLDVEGR
+177 TLK
-187 AIQSITVKSET
+187 
-198 PIAGRWF
+198 
-205 YTPSTG
+205 
-211 DFAVNSGSNSIE
+211 
-223 IKTSD
+223 
-228 TEDVLFA
+228 TEDGN
-235 AAPADISDKKLTVSV
+235 
-250 SVYGGVYTKEITV
+250 YEKEVTV
-263 PAEKTFKVGTISKF
+263 PEKTFKSGVVSAFT
-277 SVDMTG
+277 VDLTG
-283 ATFEKSKVY
+283 ASKVQDKVFK
-292 TLLKNASALKE
+292 LVKNAANLAAGDQVIIANKAATSAISTTQQSNNRKGAAITPDAS
-303 GDEIVMASSAP
+303 GDIVNPSAA
-314 VLMTKEGKT
+314 VQILT
-323 PKTEAEVAAASK
+323 VAAGAS
-335 LGIVALGTQQNGNNR
+335 T
-350 TGIVITDLYDETAG
+350 
-364 TITSP
+364 
-369 GDAVEVF
+369 
-376 TVEKGTADGTFA
+376 GTFA
-388 FKGKNGQYIVRPK
+388 FSPEAGMYLYAVKGKN
-401 QSGNYLRSQNANDDA
+401 YLRTKDA
-416 AGWTVTLRNEPK
+416 LEADGSFTVAIAEDGEATVTCTIEGEARILMHNSSSDL
-428 FSQYAMDIVTTNA
+428 FAC
-441 QYTATAKY
+441 Y
-449 IQINPNTGNQ
+449 ISGQKPIA
-459 IVSCYANTQ
+459 IYKMEA
-468 QEICIFVYDP
+468 
-478 SAGPVDKKD
+478 APVKED
-487 VVKWVPSAA
+487 VIKWVPSAA

-784 RNVSSDAKTVAAAS
+784 RNVSNDAKTVAAAS

-835 MIAKKDLANYEKLPF
+835 MIAKKDISQYEKYPF
-850 WYTKNAWYQSNAS
+850 WTFKNNWYQSTVAS
-863 SKLQTT
+863 NYMKLQTA

-881 NIVSKGEIPNGSVVV
+881 NILCKGEIPNGSVVIS
-896 TMGGDFGYRPEGWE
+896 MGGDYGYRPEGWV
-910 NASTKTATR
+910 NDKTKTATR
-919 PDRVS
+919 PDRTSV
-924 EQVTEVTDAWW
+924 QVTEVNDAWW
-935 TSGSQTFTMRGF
+935 TSGSQTFGYRAF
-947 NLDKGTGNLSDT
+947 NLDKGVNNLTDA
-959 ELEGVIESFAVYV
+959 EMDEVIEKFAVYV

-989 GYKLED
+989 GYKLDD
-995 YKKLEL
+995 YTKLEL

-1035 GIIDKA
+1035 GIIDKEK
-1041 NIPNGSV
+1041 IPNGSV

-1061 WQVNGEKNTADRPGN
+1061 WQVKGEKNTADRPGN

-1157 KDVDMKGVT
+1157 KDVDMKNVT

-1178 GKGKTIKNLAA
+1178 GNGKTIKNLAA

-1293 LESVYN
+1293 LETVYN
-1299 NGDVSVST
+1299 TGDVSVST

-1383 VDNEG
+1383 VDNAG

-1434 AGKITVDTDASASNS
+1434 AGKITVDTDANASNS

-1478 TVSGAGKCRIGG
+1478 TVSGVGKCRIGG

-1564 NDFATDPAKIVGGII
+1564 NDFTTDPAKIVGGII

-1594 AMGRYNGAGKSGRY
+1594 AMGRYNGGGKSGRY

-1623 SITLGETKT
+1623 SIKLGETKT